1 MQLISGSGSCKPPRQ
16 LVMLGKSSVKCR
28 LVVAKRAFLSDF
40 LEVSGLAP
48 RKGWFVSAKLARV
61 SQDLGIVF

>member
-1 MQLISGSGSCKPPRQ
+1 
-16 LVMLGKSSVKCR
+16 MLGKSSVKCR

-48 RKGWFVSAKLARV
+48 LNGWFFGVKLARV
-61 SQDLGIVF
+61 SQDLGILF